1 MLGLLLLFGAAAWIG
16 WGYLTDWRDDQRDR
30 GRTSEKVRTRQ
41 MLLARMPDSA
51 GAHEALG
58 DALREAGRI
67 EEAVACYRAA
77 LDLEANA
84 PVDARGVAVGA
95 GRGGTGLAAK
105 LRLAEGE
112 AGRGGQPAYG
122 QTMATRQQVC
132 RRCGQLNGPQD
143 RACANCGEQMPVDH
157 FLDTLRRDDVRR
169 DLLRETADFLAKLA
183 VIGIALYVASWMPI
197 EIKGLLFISACAVL
211 SWRFLRRIGGD

>member
-1 MLGLLLLFGAAAWIG
+1 
-16 WGYLTDWRDDQRDR
+16 
-30 GRTSEKVRTRQ
+30 
-41 MLLARMPDSA
+41 
-51 GAHEALG
+51 
-58 DALREAGRI
+58 
-67 EEAVACYRAA
+67 
-77 LDLEANA
+77 
-84 PVDARGVAVGA
+84 
-95 GRGGTGLAAK
+95 
-105 LRLAEGE
+105 
-112 AGRGGQPAYG
+112 
-122 QTMATRQQVC
+122 MATRQQVC